1 MEAELMTTLPEATKT
16 VFGKRDAKQASAATD
31 ATIAHEFAHEFAMEL
46 GSIRF
51 RNHETLTARGWLAH
65 RTSWPKDRHVKYGV
79 TIPYGG
85 DRVLVAAAPAR
96 DRL

>member
-1 MEAELMTTLPEATKT
+1 MTTLPEAAKT
-16 VFGKRDAKQASAATD
+16 VFGKRDAKKASAATD
-31 ATIAHEFAHEFAMEL
+31 ATIAHEFAMEL

-65 RTSWPKDRHVKYGV
+65 RTSWPKDSHVKYGV

-85 DRVLVAAAPAR
+85 DRVLVAAASAR